1 MQEELQNFHSER
13 DELYDET
20 LQLQRLLEELVKE
33 KMKLEQEMDWLSQ
46 KSLGY
51 EAEARSL
58 KEQNEMLSGKVCW
71 VWGGGAGCGVGLGEG
86 GSGEGGSES

>member
-1 MQEELQNFHSER
+1 MYLTLSQIIEECTGLQEELQNFRSER

-33 KMKLEQEMDWLSQ
+33 KKKREQEMDWPSP
-46 KSLGY
+46 KTLGY

-58 KEQNEMLSGKVCW
+58 KEQKEVLSGKVREE
-71 VWGGGAGCGVGLGEG
+71 EG
-86 GSGEGGSES
+86 D